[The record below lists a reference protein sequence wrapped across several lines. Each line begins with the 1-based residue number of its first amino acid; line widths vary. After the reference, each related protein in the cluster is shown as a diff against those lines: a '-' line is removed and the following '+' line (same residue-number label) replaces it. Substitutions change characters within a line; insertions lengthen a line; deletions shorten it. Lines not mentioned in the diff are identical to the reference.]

1 MEGSQSCRRY
11 HHHVFPP
18 RHSPTPSNGGGS
30 SGVVV
35 TATAVINAFISGDR
49 QKAMPV
55 AVAIVDKKDGKK
67 RDRDLPGEG
76 CHPKFVE

>member
-1 MEGSQSCRRY
+1 
-11 HHHVFPP
+11 
-18 RHSPTPSNGGGS
+18 
-30 SGVVV
+30 V